1 MADGAALSEGVVSP
15 SWVGAALDGGGAWS
29 LRTKIPFILGFL
41 MLFDSWDATVIAY
54 TLPSIIGEWGLT
66 PIMAGWLVSAGYG
79 GAFVGAILFGT
90 QAERHGRLPV
100 MRLLVTLMGLL
111 AIACS
116 LAPSLAALIAIRV
129 VQGMAIGGALPVTI
143 SYVNEIAPTATRG
156 RFFSTFQFL
165 MLAGFGLASLTSV
178 WIVPHIG
185 WRTMYALGA
194 IPLLF
199 VPLLFGLPESPR
211 WLFSKGRRD
220 AAAAS
225 LARLGSAVTAAPAN
239 AATEPSTA
247 TSRVPV
253 AELFSPALRRTSTVA
268 ALLWFL
274 TALVSYGLLN
284 WVPTIYATMF
294 KIPIQQ
300 ALSYN
305 AYVSIAVFILPVVLG
320 LTIDRFGRRPPV
332 LIGTTIGGIAL
343 LTLLAVPTS
352 AWALAVSLVIIGQI
366 GISVGSILLW
376 PWSAETFDTRI
387 RATAL
392 GTMSSLARAA
402 SMLTPPIV
410 GGLMQATGSV
420 TLVFLLF
427 GTASLIVALLWW
439 RGTQETAG
447 RVFGD

>member
-1 MADGAALSEGVVSP
+1 MADGAAKGNPAAAP
-15 SWVGAALDGGGAWS
+15 SWVGAALDGSGSWS
-29 LRTKIPFILGFL
+29 LRSKIPFILGFL

-66 PIMAGWLVSAGYG
+66 PVMAGWLISAGYG

-90 QAERHGRLPV
+90 LAERHGRLPI
-100 MRLLVTLMGLL
+100 MRWLVTIMGLL

-116 LAPSLAALIAIRV
+116 LAPNLGALIAIRV

-178 WIVPHIG
+178 WIVPHFG
-185 WRTMYALGA
+185 WRTMYTLGA

-211 WLFSKGRRD
+211 WLFSKGRRE

-225 LARLGSAVTAAPAN
+225 LAKLGSAVTAVPENAAAPA
-239 AATEPSTA
+239 AAL
-247 TSRVPV
+247 RVPIG
-253 AELFSPALRRTSTVA
+253 ELFLPGQRHTTAVA
-268 ALLWFL
+268 AALWFL
-274 TALVSYGLLN
+274 TSLVSYGLLN

-305 AYVSIAVFILPVVLG
+305 AYVSIAVFILPIVLA
-320 LTIDRFGRRPPV
+320 LTIDRIGRRPPV

-343 LTLLAVPTS
+343 LILLAVPSS
-352 AWALAVSLVIIGQI
+352 AWGLAVALVIVGQI

-376 PWSAETFDTRI
+376 PWSAETFETRV
-387 RATAL
+387 RSTAL

-402 SMLTPPIV
+402 SMLTPLVV
-410 GGLMQATGSV
+410 GGILQATGSV
-420 TLVFLLF
+420 TLIFLLF

-447 RVFGD
+447 RVFRD

>member
-1 MADGAALSEGVVSP
+1 MADGGAMSEPAASP
-15 SWVGAALDGGGAWS
+15 SWVGAALDGDGSWS

-66 PIMAGWLVSAGYG
+66 PVMAGWLVSAGYG
-79 GAFVGAILFGT
+79 GAFIGAILFGT
-90 QAERHGRLPV
+90 LAERHGRLPI
-100 MRLLVTLMGLL
+100 MRWLVVVMGLL

-116 LAPSLAALIAIRV
+116 LAPSLPVLIAIRI

-178 WIVPHIG
+178 WIVPDLG

-199 VPLLFGLPESPR
+199 APLLWALPESPR
-211 WLFSKGRRD
+211 WLLGKGRRED
-220 AAAAS
+220 AAAA
-225 LARLGSAVTAAPAN
+225 LARLGCVVTAVPADAATPAPAAHIPVSELFLPGQRRTTAV
-239 AATEPSTA
+239 AAT
-247 TSRVPV
+247 
-253 AELFSPALRRTSTVA
+253 
-268 ALLWFL
+268 LWFL

-284 WVPTIYATMF
+284 WVPTIYARMF

-305 AYVSIAVFILPVVLG
+305 AYVSIAVFVLPVVLA

-332 LIGTTIGGIAL
+332 LLGTTIGGIAL
-343 LTLLAVPTS
+343 LALLAVPPS
-352 AWALAVSLVIIGQI
+352 AWGLAVGLVIVGQI

-376 PWSAETFDTRI
+376 PWSAETFETRV
-387 RATAL
+387 RSTAL
-392 GTMSSLARAA
+392 GAMSSLARAA
-402 SMLTPPIV
+402 SMLTPLVV
-410 GGLMQATGSV
+410 GGILQATGSV
-420 TLVFLLF
+420 SLVFLLF
-427 GTASLIVALLWW
+427 GTASLVVALLWW
-439 RGTQETAG
+439 RGARETAG

>member
-1 MADGAALSEGVVSP
+1 MTDGGPLSELATRP
-15 SWVGAALDGGGAWS
+15 SWVGAALDGGGSWS

-54 TLPSIIGEWGLT
+54 TLPSIIGEWKLT

-79 GAFVGAILFGT
+79 GAFIGAILFGT
-90 QAERHGRLPV
+90 LAERHGRLPI
-100 MRLLVTLMGLL
+100 MRWLVIVMGLL

-116 LAPSLAALIAIRV
+116 LAPSLSALIAIRV

-165 MLAGFGLASLTSV
+165 MLAGFGLASLASV
-178 WIVPHIG
+178 WIVPNWG

-211 WLFSKGRRD
+211 WLASKGRRND
-220 AAAAS
+220 AARS
-225 LARLGSAVTAAPAN
+225 LARLGSAVTSVPADAAADAPIVA
-239 AATEPSTA
+239 P
-247 TSRVPV
+247 RVPV
-253 AELFSPALRRTSTVA
+253 AELFSPALRGTSIVA
-268 ALLWFL
+268 GILWFL

-305 AYVSIAVFILPVVLG
+305 AYVSIAVFILPIVMA

-332 LIGTTIGGIAL
+332 LIGTTVGGIAL
-343 LTLLAVPTS
+343 LALLAVPTS
-352 AWALAVSLVIIGQI
+352 AWGLAVGLVIIGQI

-376 PWSAETFDTRI
+376 PWSAETFETRV
-387 RATAL
+387 RSTAL

-402 SMLTPPIV
+402 SMLTPLVV
-410 GGLMQATGSV
+410 GTILQGTGSV
-420 TLVFLLF
+420 TLVFLVF